1 MSLAIKL
8 LDLATRI
15 ATELKAHKT
24 LINGNAGDLSA
35 LHTSAK
41 SNLVAALNEVKDA
54 LGTAGAA
61 IDDAAVA
68 AGTTWSSS
76 KITTQIN
83 ASITALINGAP
94 SASDTLKEL
103 ADQITALAQA
113 DAGLLS
119 FAQPQTLSS
128 QQKTQ
133 GCANLGI
140 GEPET
145 DFVATFNAGLA

>member
-1 MSLAIKL
+1 MSFATKL

-15 ATELKAHKT
+15 ATELKTHKT
-24 LINGNAGDLSA
+24 LINGNAADLSA
-35 LHTSAK
+35 LKTTAK

-54 LGTAGAA
+54 LGSAGAA
-61 IDDAAVA
+61 IDDAATA
-68 AGTTWSSS
+68 TGTTWSST
-76 KITTQIN
+76 KINTQIN
-83 ASITALINGAP
+83 AAITALISGAP

-103 ADQITALAQA
+103 ADQITALAQT

-119 FAQPQTLSS
+119 FAQAQTLTA

-133 GCANLGI
+133 GCTNLGI